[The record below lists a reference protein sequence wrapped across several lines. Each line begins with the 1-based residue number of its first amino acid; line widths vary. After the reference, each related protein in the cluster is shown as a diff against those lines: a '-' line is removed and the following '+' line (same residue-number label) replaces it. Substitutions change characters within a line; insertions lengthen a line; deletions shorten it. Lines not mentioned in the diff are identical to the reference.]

1 MTVTTKRE
9 LLLKKFWAV
18 LSIRQTLMVLIQQN
32 IVVLWIRTS
41 LEGPSVTSQKLAILI
56 QNLNH

>member
-1 MTVTTKRE
+1 
-9 LLLKKFWAV
+9 
-18 LSIRQTLMVLIQQN
+18 MVLIQQN